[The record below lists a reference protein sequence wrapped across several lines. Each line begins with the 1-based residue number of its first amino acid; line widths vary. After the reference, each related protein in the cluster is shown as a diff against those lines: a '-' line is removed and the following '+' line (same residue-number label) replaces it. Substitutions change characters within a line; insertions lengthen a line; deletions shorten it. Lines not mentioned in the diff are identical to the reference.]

1 MNFPETLCELDELIQ
16 SRSILHHPFYVA
28 WRDGELT
35 RKQLATYARVYWPHV
50 AAFPA
55 YLESVI
61 ALTDD
66 ADVRSKLQCNLDDE
80 RSHPR
85 SHSEMWLNF
94 AEELGEARQD
104 VCSARPHA
112 CAVTMVDTVKK
123 FTQSS
128 VTEGVAALYAYE
140 VQQPGVAR
148 EKCDGLRRF
157 YGVESVTGL
166 EYFVV
171 HAEADVAH
179 SQGERAVLTRCLDG
193 SDVSERILS
202 AATDTLDAYCGL
214 LDGICRTTGVATA

>member
-1 MNFPETLCELDELIQ
+1 MF
-16 SRSILHHPFYVA
+16 
-28 WRDGELT
+28 
-35 RKQLATYARVYWPHV
+35 
-50 AAFPA
+50 
-55 YLESVI
+55 
-61 ALTDD
+61 
-66 ADVRSKLQCNLDDE
+66 
-80 RSHPR
+80 
-85 SHSEMWLNF
+85 
-94 AEELGEARQD
+94 
-104 VCSARPHA
+104 CSARPHA

-148 EKCDGLRRF
+148 EKVRWAASFLRCGECDRSSSTSWCTPRPMW
-157 YGVESVTGL
+157 
-166 EYFVV
+166 
-171 HAEADVAH
+171 AH